1 MPVNPSLYPDNWK
14 ELALEVKE
22 AARWQC
28 QCCGKKCYEPGE
40 RPLDLTRSEWT
51 ADILQVHH
59 RNHNPEDNRLSN
71 LMSVCA
77 ACHLSLHRSPYSP
90 VSEGQLKLF

>member
-1 MPVNPSLYPDNWK
+1 MPVDISLYPRNWK
-14 ELALEVKE
+14 TIASEVKE
-22 AARWQC
+22 AAGWQC
-28 QCCGKKCYEPGE
+28 QCCGKRCYKPGE
-40 RPLDLTRSEWT
+40 RPENLTRREWT

-59 RNHNPEDNRLSN
+59 KNHDTSDNRLSN

-77 ACHLSLHRSPYSP
+77 ACHLGFHRSRFSP